1 MTTTQGTDGS
11 VAPARK
17 VYGVDEVPEFL
28 SPSRL
33 DDVARIVTQL
43 SSEVWVLRDRVR
55 TLEYRLEEAG
65 AVPAVDVD
73 ARRPAAL
80 AAELTADRSAFVQRV
95 FGAPSSL
102 RRRME
107 LAAARRKN
115 RT

>member
-1 MTTTQGTDGS
+1 MTTIPGVDGAE
-11 VAPARK
+11 APDRK

-43 SSEVWVLRDRVR
+43 SSEVWVLRDRLR
-55 TLEYRLEEAG
+55 TLEYRLGEAG

-73 ARRPAAL
+73 ARPPAPLREEL
-80 AAELTADRSAFVQRV
+80 AADRSAFVQRV

-107 LAAARRKN
+107 LAAARRRN